1 MSINGISQASGA
13 DVLSL
18 YSQGTGGR
26 AAASTRNASAAE
38 LQTAIALAQMS
49 ESQLV
54 GQTDAGSTTGTQLN
68 VYA

>member
-18 YSQGTGGR
+18 YSQGTGGG
-26 AAASTRNASAAE
+26 AAASTSNASAAV

-54 GQTDAGSTTGTQLN
+54 GQTGDGSTTGSQLN